1 VNPLLHQLLHAPGGC
16 ATSAPSKFISVSGLV
31 LCLLQKGSTRSLS
44 DRAWGD
50 NFLSSEETSLSQ
62 GRTLQIHC
70 AASGEDLGG
79 EAEIEAVWE
88 GKEAE
93 MTGSVSESPASG
105 SSWRAP
111 GRGNNIA

>member
-1 VNPLLHQLLHAPGGC
+1 M
-16 ATSAPSKFISVSGLV
+16 SGLV
-31 LCLLQKGSTRSLS
+31 LLPVAEGSPRSLP
-44 DRAWGD
+44 DGAWAD
-50 NFLSSEETSLSQ
+50 NSLSSEETSLGQ

-70 AASGEDLGG
+70 ATGGEDLGG

-111 GRGNNIA
+111 GREG